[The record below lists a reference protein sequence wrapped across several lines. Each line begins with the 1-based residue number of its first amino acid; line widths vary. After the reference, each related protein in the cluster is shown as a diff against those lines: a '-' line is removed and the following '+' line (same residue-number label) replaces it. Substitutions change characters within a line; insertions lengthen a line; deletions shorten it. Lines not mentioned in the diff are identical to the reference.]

1 LWRDYPSRTSRVD
14 VKYAENSF
22 IEIKVK
28 YFLELSYNSNRKLVI
43 WGAGSKGKKIA
54 KLLIERNLS
63 FDWVCNNPNKI
74 GKQIYNQTLKS
85 FEDLM
90 LLKNPQC
97 IISVAN
103 RNDQTNIKKKL
114 DSLNMSFMSHY
125 YFFC

>member
-1 LWRDYPSRTSRVD
+1 MSLVPD
-14 VKYAENSF
+14 VFQAQTL
-22 IEIKVK
+22 VHGA
-28 YFLELSYNSNRKLVI
+28 LEANHLHV
-43 WGAGSKGKKIA
+43 AMDDHVSKP
-54 KLLIERNLS
+54 

-97 IISVAN
+97 IISVAT
-103 RNDQTNIKKKL
+103 RNDQTDIKKKL